1 LTSYTLLLSF
11 TLVKNTARVLF
22 FSKTVI
28 HSPHRRDKVNL
39 SYLLRM
45 ALSIVSDL
53 LNDITGAFAGNG
65 HMLKPDNAIV
75 SLERALTGVTS
86 ARAIS
91 DATFQKATDT
101 VIDTQILTLSESA
114 DRLRER
120 NNAKSLAQSF
130 DSISEDNRLIS
141 KPFRGRFS
149 PLSLKISGVEAKLV
163 E

>member
-1 LTSYTLLLSF
+1 
-11 TLVKNTARVLF
+11 
-22 FSKTVI
+22 
-28 HSPHRRDKVNL
+28 
-39 SYLLRM
+39 
-45 ALSIVSDL
+45 
-53 LNDITGAFAGNG
+53 
-65 HMLKPDNAIV
+65 MLKPDNAIV